1 MEDVELDGPTPV
13 GELVK
18 QGIQENDVKKLME
31 AGYHTVESVAFT
43 PRKTLVLTHRKLAPP
58 ILWAVSNRSSQVAN
72 SCASQQV
79 YSFESRLANRPKN
92 CT

>member
-18 QGIQENDVKKLME
+18 QGIQENDIKKLME

-43 PRKTLVLTHRKLAPP
+43 PRKTL
-58 ILWAVSNRSSQVAN
+58 I
-72 SCASQQV
+72 
-79 YSFESRLANRPKN
+79 
-92 CT
+92 

>member
-43 PRKTLVLTHRKLAPP
+43 PRKTLVLVKGLSDAKIDK
-58 ILWAVSNRSSQVAN
+58 ILDA
-72 SCASQQV
+72 C
-79 YSFESRLANRPKN
+79 
-92 CT
+92 